1 MIWTFLPPCAVD
13 LIWSGLWG
21 NSVSAV
27 IMASSNPALDFLEAL
42 TEGSEQIV
50 FSYNLKAHQFSYL
63 NPAFEKIWHKTRK
76 SVMETP
82 DFLLKTIHPEDK
94 AFVQQTLEE
103 LQEGIIIKEVEFRI
117 LLRQKKERWICVTP
131 RLMAEQML
139 ITGYASDITPQ
150 KHYVEYLKKFS
161 DKKNSIL
168 NILSHDL
175 AGPLGMIHN
184 LSEMLKTDMKAH
196 EHKETHKII
205 GIIERS
211 SKQGMQLIQDF
222 IKQEFLEAATTEIMK
237 NRVDL
242 VQKTKNL
249 LDEYQVTEQNT
260 GKNFV
265 FLPASEKIYLNLDD
279 NKFMQAINNLIS
291 NAIKFTPDGGEITVA
306 LEEKE
311 ETVLIKIADT
321 GIGIPEKYHATLFE
335 KFTRARRP
343 GIKGEPSVGLG
354 MSIIKTIVEWHQ
366 GKIWFE
372 SQENK
377 GTTFYLE
384 IPKTL

>member
-1 MIWTFLPPCAVD
+1 
-13 LIWSGLWG
+13 
-21 NSVSAV
+21 
-27 IMASSNPALDFLEAL
+27 MAFSNPALDFLEVL
-42 TEGSEQIV
+42 TEGGDQIV
-50 FSYNLKAHQFSYL
+50 FSYSPAVHQFSYL
-63 NPAFEKIWHKTRK
+63 NPAFEKVWHKTRK
-76 SVMETP
+76 SVMDNP
-82 DFLLKTIHPEDK
+82 GILLKAIHPEDREHL
-94 AFVQQTLEE
+94 QQIYQELLE
-103 LQEGIIIKEVEFRI
+103 GVIIKEVEFRI
-117 LLRQKKERWICVTP
+117 LLRRGTVRWICVMP
-131 RLMAEQML
+131 RLLPDQL
-139 ITGYASDITPQ
+139 LVTGYASDITPQ
-150 KHYVEYLKKFS
+150 KHYNDYLKKFT

-184 LSEMLKTDMKAH
+184 LSAMLEKDTKSHQDEEM
-196 EHKETHKII
+196 HKVL

-222 IKQEFLEAATTEIMK
+222 IKQEFLESANTEVVK
-237 NRVDL
+237 RRVDL
-242 VQKTKNL
+242 VQTIRESMN
-249 LDEYQVTEQNT
+249 EYQLSKQET
-260 GKNFV
+260 GKKFH

-306 LEEKE
+306 LEEND
-311 ETVLIKIADT
+311 ETVLIKLADT